1 MIMIVIKDKQIN
13 KIKRKT
19 NERDLVEL
27 SGYVAYTYKKYK
39 NDVFVW
45 VNGKRFEVKN
55 QIKLN

>member
-1 MIMIVIKDKQIN
+1 MATFSRRHLCLN
-13 KIKRKT
+13 PPALAGGS
-19 NERDLVEL
+19 LVEL